1 MIKSNIGKYIKYYRK
16 VAGLS
21 QDELAV
27 KLGVRR
33 QTISSWEVDRTEPSI
48 LDVQKMADV
57 FGCKVTD
64 IVPDG
69 TAARLAAYDAII
81 NEYTQLSDDNK
92 KQVNDYIRFLA
103 YKEAIENAEEKTA
116 PEN

>member
-16 VAGLS
+16 VAELS

-27 KLGVRR
+27 KIGVKR